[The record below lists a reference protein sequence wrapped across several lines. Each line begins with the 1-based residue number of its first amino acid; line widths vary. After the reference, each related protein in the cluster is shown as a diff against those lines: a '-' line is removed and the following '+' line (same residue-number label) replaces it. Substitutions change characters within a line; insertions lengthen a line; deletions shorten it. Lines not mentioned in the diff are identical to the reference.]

1 MNCKDCV
8 YDTRDEV
15 NIHGHCHPGQSLT
28 LAQAIFGFSIL
39 DLNLVDISSLKVFQT
54 HGSICFKVTHFNFR
68 EQNQFYSSNCH
79 NLCLCIYIWRFK
91 QFMIQ
96 PRLVWLTQLGIT
108 MQNEWSLVRF
118 LVSTPA
124 WVSSQVPVWECNKE
138 T

>member
-1 MNCKDCV
+1 
-8 YDTRDEV
+8 
-15 NIHGHCHPGQSLT
+15 
-28 LAQAIFGFSIL
+28 
-39 DLNLVDISSLKVFQT
+39 
-54 HGSICFKVTHFNFR
+54 
-68 EQNQFYSSNCH
+68 
-79 NLCLCIYIWRFK
+79 
-91 QFMIQ
+91 MIQ